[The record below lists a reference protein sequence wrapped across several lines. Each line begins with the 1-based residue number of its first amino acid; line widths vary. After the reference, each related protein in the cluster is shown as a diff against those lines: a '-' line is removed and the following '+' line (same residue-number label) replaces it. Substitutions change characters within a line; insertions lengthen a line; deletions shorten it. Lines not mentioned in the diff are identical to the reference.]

1 MSTKFTSRYLPAFS
15 ALTFLPGTRCPAP
28 ITNLVSIVDG
38 SHFRN
43 VYQLENMVEQ
53 DYFGW
58 LIRPTSTPSLIPI
71 ARELQRDLYA
81 YDFSYRE
88 EEDIFGRLMAQLAR
102 KSQRKLLG
110 QEWTPSWLAKLLAE
124 RCLDGLPKEEA
135 PRIVDMC
142 CGSGSIIAE
151 VLKAARSKL
160 GLTTIEALHDVVT
173 GFDIDPLAVTLSK
186 TTWVTT
192 LVEEIKASTTPIVI
206 PIYHADSLF
215 AVTPVSAAIPLMNE
229 DRPIDVSL
237 DGVVIQLPYAL
248 VQPEHRELFDR
259 IVDWAYDEA
268 LDARAQGKVGLLTK
282 EDAASFVMGAAK
294 AAKLSLPE
302 KFIKALCTSSFAL
315 AVRMSELAF
324 QNRNGIWAFVL
335 RNTYRPGLLSGQFN
349 GLVSNPP
356 WLAMS
361 GLADNPYR
369 EMLTNRAKLYGIRP
383 EGQSFLHL
391 ELGTMHLVHAIDR
404 YLKVDASVACLI
416 PGTVLNGHHHE
427 PFRQREFLRG
437 KRPVALEIGAVWQV
451 APGTF
456 KYPGAAVIGHK
467 RASVAG
473 LDAKP
478 MSGATASRTGIVPS
492 EFSVTNVGKKR
503 SAWVF
508 EAQRAAITAN
518 TNAMPPQG
526 ADLMPRT
533 AVCVDVV
540 SESAAE
546 WRVDT
551 PREGSPWLFAVK
563 AAKELKD
570 AHFPGHVAP
579 QFIHRMAQSENLLP
593 FLLGAHRAPIAIPA
607 IRDKEGRWQI
617 YDDVEIRRQGF
628 TLTARRFAAIN
639 KSLADVG
646 KGKTLQERIDERG
659 KLTRQVFGSEGYVV
673 LSGAGGKDVCA
684 TCIPAHEAQVL
695 AIDQTLYWQVFADE
709 DAAMYTVGML
719 NSEALTKAITPFNP
733 KGDFAERHVHT
744 LPYKMVPSFDPKNP
758 THARIAALARDLT
771 KETGTI
777 VKGSTYLSDPARALA
792 ARRRKLRQ
800 QLKDVP
806 AFSELN
812 VLCTSVLASP
822 PAKS

>member
-1 MSTKFTSRYLPAFS
+1 MSS
-15 ALTFLPGTRCPAP
+15 AD
-28 ITNLVSIVDG
+28 IELVSILDG
-38 SHFRN
+38 SHLRN
-43 VYQLENMVEQ
+43 IYQLENMVEQ

-110 QEWTPSWLAKLLAE
+110 QEWTPAWLAKLLAE
-124 RCLDGLPKEEA
+124 RCLDGLPKGEA

-160 GLTTIEALHDVVT
+160 GLKTIDALHDVVT

-186 TTWVTT
+186 TTWVAT

-215 AVTPVSAAIPLMNE
+215 AVTPVSAAIPLMDE

-248 VQPEHRELFDR
+248 VQPDHRELFDR

-268 LDARAQGKVGLLTK
+268 LDARAKGNAGHLTK
-282 EDAASFVMGAAK
+282 DDAVSFVVGAAK
-294 AAKLSLPE
+294 AANLTLPE
-302 KFIKALCTSSFAL
+302 KLIKALFAASFAL
-315 AVRMSELAF
+315 AVRMSELAI

-369 EMLTNRAKLYGIRP
+369 EMLTDRAKLYGIRP
-383 EGQSFLHL
+383 AGQSFLHL

-416 PGTVLNGHHHE
+416 PGTVFNGHHHE
-427 PFRQREFLRG
+427 PFRQREFLRS
-437 KRPVALEIGAVWQV
+437 KRPVAFEIDDVWQI
-451 APGTF
+451 ASGTF

-478 MSGATASRTGIVPS
+478 MTGATASRTGVEPS
-492 EFSVTNVGKKR
+492 VFSVTSLGKKR
-503 SAWVF
+503 SAWVS
-508 EAQRAAITAN
+508 AMDCTALVIKQR
-518 TNAMPPQG
+518 
-526 ADLMPRT
+526 
-533 AVCVDVV
+533 
-540 SESAAE
+540 
-546 WRVDT
+546 
-551 PREGSPWLFAVK
+551 WLNGMSG
-563 AAKELKD
+563 D
-570 AHFPGHVAP
+570 
-579 QFIHRMAQSENLLP
+579 ILL
-593 FLLGAHRAPIAIPA
+593 
-607 IRDKEGRWQI
+607 Q
-617 YDDVEIRRQGF
+617 
-628 TLTARRFAAIN
+628 
-639 KSLADVG
+639 
-646 KGKTLQERIDERG
+646 
-659 KLTRQVFGSEGYVV
+659 
-673 LSGAGGKDVCA
+673 C
-684 TCIPAHEAQVL
+684 
-695 AIDQTLYWQVFADE
+695 
-709 DAAMYTVGML
+709 
-719 NSEALTKAITPFNP
+719 
-733 KGDFAERHVHT
+733 
-744 LPYKMVPSFDPKNP
+744 
-758 THARIAALARDLT
+758 
-771 KETGTI
+771 
-777 VKGSTYLSDPARALA
+777 
-792 ARRRKLRQ
+792 
-800 QLKDVP
+800 
-806 AFSELN
+806 
-812 VLCTSVLASP
+812 
-822 PAKS
+822 